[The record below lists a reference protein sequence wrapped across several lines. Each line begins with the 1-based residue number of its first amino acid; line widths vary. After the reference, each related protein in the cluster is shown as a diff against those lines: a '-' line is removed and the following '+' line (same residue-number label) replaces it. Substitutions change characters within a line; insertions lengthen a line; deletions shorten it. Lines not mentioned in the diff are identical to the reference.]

1 MTRLVAVTGASG
13 FIGRHLSTQLAAR
26 GFEVRAIVRPS
37 AVPLRR
43 HTLHPEV
50 AVVRAALDPTALA
63 DAFRNVEAVIHL
75 AGVIAAVRENDY
87 WTVNVAGTRAV
98 AEAARR
104 ARARLVH
111 VSSLAA
117 AGPAAPA
124 SPRSEDDAPA
134 PLTPY
139 GRSKLESERAV
150 AGFDGLNWIVLRP
163 GVVYGPG
170 DRAMLP
176 LFRFARRGF
185 LPLVGRSSAAYTC
198 IHVADV
204 VRAIEAAIDASV
216 NREAIFVGHPVP
228 VTARELLEG
237 VRAAAGRRA
246 VIIRV
251 PALVT
256 RIGAAV
262 GDLAGAVRGQPMLL
276 NRSRYREL
284 YADGFACRVD
294 RLREHLGVVAQIDL
308 RDGLEE
314 TAAWYKREGWL

>member
-1 MTRLVAVTGASG
+1 MTRVVAVTGASG
-13 FIGRHLSTQLAAR
+13 FIGRHLCTHLAAR

-37 AVPLRR
+37 AGTPRR
-43 HTLHPEV
+43 HSPHPD
-50 AVVRAALDPTALA
+50 VVVVPAALDPTTLA

-75 AGVIAAVRENDY
+75 AGVIAALREDEY

-117 AGPAAPA
+117 AGPAAPS
-124 SPRSEDDAPA
+124 SPRSEDDPPA

-176 LFRFARRGF
+176 LFRFAHRGF
-185 LPLVGRSSAAYTC
+185 LPLVGRPGAAYTC

-216 NREAIFVGHPVP
+216 NREVIFVGHPVP

-237 VRAAAGRRA
+237 VRAAAGSRA
-246 VIIRV
+246 VILRV
-251 PALVT
+251 PALVM
-256 RIGAAV
+256 RMGAAA

-294 RLREHLGVVAQIDL
+294 RLRDRLGVVAQIDL
-308 RDGLEE
+308 RDGLEQ
-314 TAAWYKREGWL
+314 TAAWYKKEGWL

>member
-1 MTRLVAVTGASG
+1 MTRVVAVTGASG
-13 FIGRHLSTQLAAR
+13 FIGRHLSTHLAAR

-37 AVPLRR
+37 AGTPRR
-43 HTLHPEV
+43 HSPHPD
-50 AVVRAALDPTALA
+50 VVVVPAALDPTPLA

-75 AGVIAAVRENDY
+75 AGVIAALREDEY

-124 SPRSEDDAPA
+124 SPRSEDDPPS

-150 AGFDGLNWIVLRP
+150 AGFDGLDWIVLRP

-176 LFRFARRGF
+176 LFRFAHRGF
-185 LPLVGRSSAAYTC
+185 LPLVGRPGAAYTC

-204 VRAIEAAIDASV
+204 VRAIEAAIDANV
-216 NREAIFVGHPVP
+216 NREVIFVGHPVP

-237 VRAAAGRRA
+237 VRAAAGSRA
-246 VIIRV
+246 VILRV
-251 PALVT
+251 PALVM
-256 RIGAAV
+256 RIGAAA

-294 RLREHLGVVAQIDL
+294 RLRDRLGVVAQIDL
-308 RDGLEE
+308 RDGLEQ
-314 TAAWYKREGWL
+314 TAAWYRREHWL